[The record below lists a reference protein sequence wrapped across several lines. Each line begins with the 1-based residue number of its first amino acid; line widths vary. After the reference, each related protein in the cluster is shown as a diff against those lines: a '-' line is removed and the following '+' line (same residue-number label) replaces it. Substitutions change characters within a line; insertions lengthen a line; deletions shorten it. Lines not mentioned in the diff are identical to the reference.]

1 MLLHS
6 YCVYLCEK
14 GIVFLRSSRFVRRT
28 DTKATGKHCALR
40 RGGYV
45 CAVGG
50 GLETPSDQRTET
62 TSRPK
67 DVDMRSL
74 TARICIVPCVLCRF
88 VPFCSVRFIR
98 VASFRRGGLCLVCVN
113 ARTPPNLLKQPT
125 PAGGDRERQNQYARC
140 LRRLHHPARRRFV
153 RQRGRPVRPSDFHVR

>member
-14 GIVFLRSSRFVRRT
+14 GIVFLRPSRFVRRT
-28 DTKATGKHCALR
+28 DTKATGNITPS
-40 RGGYV
+40 GGGDACV
-45 CAVGG
+45 PWGG
-50 GLETPSDQRTET
+50 GLETPPDQRTET

-88 VPFCSVRFIR
+88 VPFCAVRFIR
-98 VASFRRGGLCLVCVN
+98 VASFRRDGLCLVCVN

-125 PAGGDRERQNQYARC
+125 PAGGDRERQNQYVRC

-153 RQRGRPVRPSDFHVR
+153 RQRGRPVRPSDVHVR